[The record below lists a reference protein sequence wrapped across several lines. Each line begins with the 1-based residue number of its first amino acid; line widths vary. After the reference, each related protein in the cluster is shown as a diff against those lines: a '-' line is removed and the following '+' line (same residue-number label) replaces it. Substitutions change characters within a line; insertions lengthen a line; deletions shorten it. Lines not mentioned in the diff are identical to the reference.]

1 MEAVKNKTV
10 NRAAIVQKPAA
21 SVKQV
26 QRQVVTNRS
35 SVQVQTSTKVSSP
48 NDAAEKEADTTSKK
62 IMRMAM
68 PESSIAYVKTD
79 SGGLFR
85 QVKQEEKEKKVQTK
99 LRSPYIMRFANSGI
113 FTQRKPEEAIHRKAA
128 GENTIAPSVS
138 ADIQNSMSS
147 GSPLPMGVRRFMEP
161 RFRADFSKVKIHT
174 GDKAAKLNK
183 QVNAQAFAMGNHVF
197 FGKNKFQPDSH
208 EGKELIAHELTHTIQ
223 QGEVVQRSEDIAI
236 AQQSPPQIQRLGLSD
251 ALDYFADK
259 ANLIPGFRM
268 FTIVLGVNPINMN
281 SVDRSAAN
289 IMRAI
294 VEFIPGGG
302 FITQALDNHGVFEK
316 VGNWV
321 EQQIKTLGM
330 VGSAIKQ
337 AVTQFLD
344 SLGWRDIFDLG
355 GVWNRAKSI
364 FTDPINRIISF
375 AKGLITGILKFVKDA
390 ILKPLAALAQN
401 TRGYDLL
408 KAILGEDPVTGEAVP
423 RNADT
428 LIGGFMK
435 LIGQEEVWEN
445 IKKGKAIERAW
456 AWFQGALAG
465 LMGLVRAVPAKII
478 STITSLSIQDIV
490 TVAGA
495 FTKIVSAFAN
505 IAIDFISWG
514 IKQVISLL
522 EILFS
527 VVAPGVMPYIKKAQ
541 AAFMTI
547 IKNPIAFVGNLVKA
561 GKQGFQMFASNI
573 LEHLKAALIKWITGP
588 LGEAGVYIPQSFSL
602 IEIVKLVL
610 SVLGLTWQ
618 NIRSKLVKIIPE
630 PVLVGLEKTAGILVT
645 LVKDGPAAAWEQI
658 KSELSELKDQMIA
671 QVTQMI
677 STEVVKAAI
686 TKLVSM
692 LNPAG
697 AVIQAIIATYNTVTF
712 FIEKINQIAAVVAAF
727 IDSISAIANGQ
738 VGNAAKKVETTM
750 ANTLTIVIA
759 FLAKFAGLGNIPD
772 KVVGI
777 VKKIRAPIDKGLD
790 KIVAWLGKMLEKA
803 KQLFSKKDKDGK
815 PDERTEAQ
823 KAEDLKKAVAEA
835 KALEK
840 KQKKPSSLNKALDKI
855 KSLYRLTDLSVKSG
869 EKGLDVHAAINPE
882 ITFQIDPDV
891 DDELAKKIGIKAAP
905 KINALPGS
913 TKVNDVKNALN
924 QALEEA
930 CSELKIDK
938 RGKNLVYEGGATG
951 AGMPIEEV
959 YVFNSGEKTKIG
971 AIWNSSQLYESVS
984 NPVGGLATT
993 FKNRVT
999 KELFVHDAKRQYVQR
1014 YIIRNL
1020 SDDDLKNMRAKPEDV
1035 GPSRGPIQPT
1045 GPKQTR
1051 PILEHVMGAKPSPYI
1066 SATKTPRGQIT
1077 NEKGESFESGGQAK
1091 IDLCWIKSNN
1101 IFDLS
1106 TRVGQDEWGLSSP
1119 TSPKAE
1125 QALKDVIRTQEVL
1138 IKGTIP
1144 KQALIK
1150 IK

>member
-1 MEAVKNKTV
+1 LEAVKSKIV
-10 NRAAIVQKPAA
+10 NRAAIAQKPAA

-48 NDAAEKEADTTSKK
+48 HDAAEKEADTTSKK
-62 IMRMAM
+62 IMRMAI

-99 LRSPYIMRFANSGI
+99 LRSPYINRFADSGL
-113 FTQRKPEEAIHRKAA
+113 FTQRKAE

-138 ADIQNSMSS
+138 ADIQNNMSS

-174 GDKAAKLNK
+174 GDKSAKLNK
-183 QVNAQAFAMGNHVF
+183 QVNAQAFAIGNHVF
-197 FGKNKFQPDSH
+197 FGKNKFQPESH

-223 QGEVVQRSEDIAI
+223 QGSVVQRSEDIAI
-236 AQQSPPQIQRLGLSD
+236 AQQSPTQIQRLGLSD
-251 ALDYFADK
+251 ALNYFADK

-281 SVDRSAAN
+281 AVDRSAAN

-302 FITQALDNHGVFEK
+302 FVTQALDNHGVFEK

-355 GVWNRAKSI
+355 GVWDRAKSI
-364 FTDPINRIISF
+364 FTDPINRIINF

-390 ILKPLAALAQN
+390 ILKPLAALAQG

-465 LMGLVRAVPAKII
+465 LMGMVRAVPPKII
-478 STITSLSIQDIV
+478 STITSLTIQDIV

-514 IKQVISLL
+514 LKQVIGLL
-522 EILFS
+522 EIIFS
-527 VVAPGVMPYIKKAQ
+527 VVAPEVMPYIKKAQ

-547 IKNPIAFVGNLVKA
+547 IKNPIAFIGNLVRA

-630 PVLVGLEKTAGILVT
+630 PVLVVIEKTAGILVT

-677 STEVVKAAI
+677 TTEVVKAAI

-692 LNPAG
+692 INPAG
-697 AVIQAIIATYNTVTF
+697 AFVQAVLAIYNTVMF
-712 FIEKINQIAAVVAAF
+712 FVEKIKQIAAVAASF

-738 VGNAAKKVETTM
+738 VDNAAKKVEMTM

-777 VKKIRAPIDKGLD
+777 IKKIRAPIDKGLD
-790 KIVAWLGKMLEKA
+790 KIVAWLGKMLEKVREA
-803 KQLFSKKDKDGK
+803 IFGKKDTAKESLIPVKERWEKGMAEVNKYADKLKDREFDATKFKEGLAPISTK
-815 PDERTEAQ
+815 YGFVKLNLIEEGSGFVIEAEMNP
-823 KAEDLKKAVAEA
+823 KTKKKVDDSKLVLK
-835 KALEK
+835 
-840 KQKKPSSLNKALDKI
+840 DKI
-855 KSLYRLTDLSVKSG
+855 KPYNPADALEPKKYRDFDESNRGNIHLYYRDANDTEWYWIPTGKTTGSWRKSNDNKLQKKA
-869 EKGLDVHAAINPE
+869 EETARKKIQKDIPTFITFVDDDKGLTESGFDVAGIAK
-882 ITFQIDPDV
+882 
-891 DDELAKKIGIKAAP
+891 DDKTTLDLLIIGEVKAFRGEASRYVQY
-905 KINALPGS
+905 LP
-913 TKVNDVKNALN
+913 
-924 QALEEA
+924 
-930 CSELKIDK
+930 
-938 RGKNLVYEGGATG
+938 KNLVGTTQ
-951 AGMPIEEV
+951 P
-959 YVFNSGEKTKIG
+959 SGRERENKLS
-971 AIWNSSQLYESVS
+971 AI
-984 NPVGGLATT
+984 T
-993 FKNRVT
+993 
-999 KELFVHDAKRQYVQR
+999 D
-1014 YIIRNL
+1014 
-1020 SDDDLKNMRAKPEDV
+1020 NMRKNLQSALA
-1035 GPSRGPIQPT
+1035 QPT
-1045 GPKQTR
+1045 GKKGKALVKR
-1051 PILEHVMGAKPSPYI
+1051 AESALKAGNVEIIFYLAG
-1066 SATKTPRGQIT
+1066 SATISNGTLDKVQSRVRQVLAGFLQTEFKMSREDISKIIKNVTVKTK
-1077 NEKGESFESGGQAK
+1077 N
-1091 IDLCWIKSNN
+1091 IK
-1101 IFDLS
+1101 
-1106 TRVGQDEWGLSSP
+1106 V
-1119 TSPKAE
+1119 K
-1125 QALKDVIRTQEVL
+1125 V
-1138 IKGTIP
+1138 
-1144 KQALIK
+1144 
-1150 IK
+1150 

>member
-21 SVKQV
+21 AVKQV

-35 SVQVQTSTKVSSP
+35 SMQVQASTKVSSP

-85 QVKQEEKEKKVQTK
+85 QVKQEEKEKKIQTK
-99 LRSPYIMRFANSGI
+99 LRSPYISRFANSGI
-113 FTQRKPEEAIHRKAA
+113 FTQRKPEETIHRKAD
-128 GENTIAPSVS
+128 GQSTIAPSVS

-174 GDKAAKLNK
+174 GDQAAKLNR

-197 FGKNKFQPDSH
+197 FGKDKFQPDSH

-223 QGEVVQRSEDIAI
+223 QGEVVQRREDVAI
-236 AQQSPPQIQRLGLSD
+236 VQQSPTQIQRLGLSS

-281 SVDRSAAN
+281 PVDRSAAN

-302 FITQALDNHGVFEK
+302 FITQALDNHGIFEK

-344 SLGWRDIFDLG
+344 SLGWRDIGDLS

-390 ILKPLAALAQN
+390 ILKPLAALAQG

-465 LMGLVRAVPAKII
+465 LMGMVRAVPPKII

-495 FTKIVSAFAN
+495 FAKIVSAFAN

-514 IKQVISLL
+514 LKQVISLL

-541 AAFMTI
+541 ATFMTI
-547 IKNPIAFVGNLVKA
+547 VKNPIAFVGNLVKA

-573 LEHLKAALIKWITGP
+573 LDHLKEALIKWITGP

-671 QVTQMI
+671 QVTEMI

-686 TKLVSM
+686 VKLVSM

-727 IDSISAIANGQ
+727 IDSISAIANGD

-759 FLAKFAGLGNIPD
+759 FLAKFAGLGNIPN

-777 VKKIRAPIDKGLD
+777 INKIRAPIDKGLD
-790 KIVAWLGKMLEKA
+790 KIVGWLGNMLK
-803 KQLFSKKDKDGK
+803 KLLGKDKDKKDSQLEAGLAALDNLSKIYEQQEPDKEKLTTDVADVKSKHPVFKTLKVEEDKTEFVYDYTASPRRKKKGPVVGENWSVGLHTVKK
-815 PDERTEAQ
+815 PKSARGSGESHHVPAKVLKQWIANVLLIAARIWSRP
-823 KAEDLKKAVAEA
+823 DLKTIAQEY
-835 KALEK
+835 
-840 KQKKPSSLNKALDKI
+840 
-855 KSLYRLTDLSVKSG
+855 KSDPEGKDLSAIWLS
-869 EKGLDVHAAINPE
+869 EKAH
-882 ITFQIDPDV
+882 
-891 DDELAKKIGIKAAP
+891 KAAHAP
-905 KINALPGS
+905 
-913 TKVNDVKNALN
+913 
-924 QALEEA
+924 
-930 CSELKIDK
+930 
-938 RGKNLVYEGGATG
+938 
-951 AGMPIEEV
+951 
-959 YVFNSGEKTKIG
+959 
-971 AIWNSSQLYESVS
+971 
-984 NPVGGLATT
+984 
-993 FKNRVT
+993 
-999 KELFVHDAKRQYVQR
+999 
-1014 YIIRNL
+1014 
-1020 SDDDLKNMRAKPEDV
+1020 
-1035 GPSRGPIQPT
+1035 
-1045 GPKQTR
+1045 
-1051 PILEHVMGAKPSPYI
+1051 AKPS
-1066 SATKTPRGQIT
+1066 QIVAI
-1077 NEKGESFESGGQAK
+1077 EGEIESD
-1091 IDLCWIKSNN
+1091 I
-1101 IFDLS
+1101 
-1106 TRVGQDEWGLSSP
+1106 V
-1119 TSPKAE
+1119 
-1125 QALKDVIRTQEVL
+1125 VRTQEDLPSAKPVQKTL
-1138 IKGTIP
+1138 TNSIYEEIVTSETTTAQKSQIKLREIIEAKGSKLGGVFRNAFESLLGAGIGFIARAKSKMKPQSRWQDALRSLAKSTWNKFLTVP
-1144 KQALIK
+1144 KK
-1150 IK
+1150 

>member
-1 MEAVKNKTV
+1 MEAVKSKIV
-10 NRAAIVQKPAA
+10 NRTAIAQKPAA
-21 SVKQV
+21 ASVK
-26 QRQVVTNRS
+26 QVVTNRS

-48 NDAAEKEADTTSKK
+48 NDAAEKEADSTSKK
-62 IMRMAM
+62 IMRMAI
-68 PESSIAYVKTD
+68 PESSIAYVKTG

-85 QVKQEEKEKKVQTK
+85 QIKQEEKEKKVQTK
-99 LRSPYIMRFANSGI
+99 LRSPYITRFADSGI
-113 FTQRKPEEAIHRKAA
+113 FTQRKAE
-128 GENTIAPSVS
+128 GENTIGPSVS

-147 GSPLPMGVRRFMEP
+147 GAPLPMGVRRFMEP
-161 RFRADFSKVKIHT
+161 RFQADFSKVKIHT
-174 GDKAAKLNK
+174 GAKSAKLNK
-183 QVNAQAFAMGNHVF
+183 QVNAQAFAIANHVF

-251 ALDYFADK
+251 ALDYFAK
-259 ANLIPGFRM
+259 EANLIPGFRM
-268 FTIVLGVNPINMN
+268 FTIVLGVNPINM
-281 SVDRSAAN
+281 STVDRSAAN

-302 FITQALDNHGVFEK
+302 FVTQALDNHGVFEK

-344 SLGWRDIFDLG
+344 SLGWRDILDLG
-355 GVWNRAKSI
+355 GVWDRAKSI
-364 FTDPINRIISF
+364 FTDPISRIINF

-423 RNADT
+423 RNAET

-465 LMGLVRAVPAKII
+465 LMGLVRAVPPKII
-478 STITSLSIQDIV
+478 TTITSLTIQDIV

-495 FTKIVSAFAN
+495 FTKIVSAFAT
-505 IAIDFISWG
+505 IATDFISWG
-514 IKQVISLL
+514 IKQVIGLL
-522 EILFS
+522 EIIFS
-527 VVAPGVMPYIKKAQ
+527 VVAPEVMPYIKKAQ

-547 IKNPIAFVGNLVKA
+547 IKNPIAFIGNLVRA
-561 GKQGFQMFASNI
+561 GKMGFQMFASNI

-630 PVLVGLEKTAGILVT
+630 PVLVVIEKTAGILVT

-671 QVTQMI
+671 QVTEMI

-686 TKLVSM
+686 VKLVSM
-692 LNPAG
+692 INPAG
-697 AVIQAIIATYNTVTF
+697 AFVQAVLAIYNTVMF
-712 FIEKINQIAAVVAAF
+712 FVEKIKQIAAVAASF

-738 VGNAAKKVETTM
+738 VDNAAKKVETTM

-759 FLAKFAGLGNIPD
+759 FLAKFAGLGDIPK

-777 VKKIRAPIDKGLD
+777 INKIRAPIDKGLD

-803 KQLFSKKDKDGK
+803 KALFGKKDKDGK
-815 PDERTEAQ
+815 PDERTDEQKMRDLNAAIREATLIV
-823 KAEDLKKAVAEA
+823 EDENKGKEEIDQALPVIKNRYKLASIEVVETVEGEEELSDAVKVTINPSGSTPNKKRLRKHKSQYVTRQGKKYLLKSGFDTKEYIRDSLYGKSYRDDVYTWKDGLVNGKLAHPTNRNLYLWNGKWWDKRIKRESPTVDH
-835 KALEK
+835 K
-840 KQKKPSSLNKALDKI
+840 KQAVVDHWNAIGRKKDQNTRKAYFND
-855 KSLYRLTDLSVKSG
+855 TSG
-869 EKGLDVHAAINPE
+869 
-882 ITFQIDPDV
+882 
-891 DDELAKKIGIKAAP
+891 
-905 KINALPGS
+905 
-913 TKVNDVKNALN
+913 
-924 QALEEA
+924 
-930 CSELKIDK
+930 C
-938 RGKNLVYEGGATG
+938 
-951 AGMPIEEV
+951 EV
-959 YVFNSGEKTKIG
+959 VPYGE
-971 AIWNSSQLYESVS
+971 NSS
-984 NPVGGLATT
+984 
-993 FKNRVT
+993 
-999 KELFVHDAKRQYVQR
+999 
-1014 YIIRNL
+1014 
-1020 SDDDLKNMRAKPEDV
+1020 
-1035 GPSRGPIQPT
+1035 
-1045 GPKQTR
+1045 
-1051 PILEHVMGAKPSPYI
+1051 MGAKLPSSYEKRVTI
-1066 SATKTPRGQIT
+1066 TFRG
-1077 NEKGESFESGGQAK
+1077 SG
-1091 IDLCWIKSNN
+1091 DPS
-1101 IFDLS
+1101 
-1106 TRVGQDEWGLSSP
+1106 
-1119 TSPKAE
+1119 
-1125 QALKDVIRTQEVL
+1125 
-1138 IKGTIP
+1138 
-1144 KQALIK
+1144 
-1150 IK
+1150 